1 MLKGLHNQIRCF
13 V

>member
-1 MLKGLHNQIRCF
+1 LKGLHS